1 MRHLKQYFSEH
12 PVIAGV
18 RNKSEVQR
26 AVKSDVIMLFILDA
40 DIFNIKKISRQ
51 AKENDKLIFIHLDL
65 MEGLAGD
72 EKAVEYLAQNELCD
86 GVVSTKSRLIK
97 AAAKYDL
104 MAIQRLFLLDSA
116 AIRSGKKL
124 IKNNNPDAIEILPG
138 IAAPY
143 FIENVENKCPVIG
156 GGLIRT
162 KEEIEELVEKGVF
175 AVSTSKKKLWD
186 KA

>member
-1 MRHLKQYFSEH
+1 MRHLKNYFAEH

-18 RNKSEVQR
+18 RDRSELQR
-26 AVKSDVIMLFILDA
+26 AVKSDVIMLFILNA
-40 DIFNIKKISRQ
+40 DIFNIDKISRQ

-72 EKAVEYLAQNELCD
+72 KKAVEYLAQNELCD

-97 AAAKYDL
+97 AADRYDL

-143 FIENVENKCPVIG
+143 FIENVESRCPVIG
-156 GGLIRT
+156 GGLIRSRQ
-162 KEEIEELVEKGVF
+162 EITELVEKGVF
-175 AVSTSKKKLWD
+175 AISTSKKELWD
-186 KA
+186 KD